1 MLQCGT
7 FTVQFRERE
16 TLMANQA
23 YNSATTARLPALAV
37 NRVLRNTYALL
48 AMLFVAGAA
57 TAYIAQAQH
66 WRIGFWPFLIG
77 IFGFSFVL
85 GRTRNSGWGLV
96 TAFAFAAFLG
106 VVTGAN
112 VDVMLYRYGNG
123 GELVAASFG
132 LTAGLFFA
140 LSAYAMTTK
149 RDFSGWFAF
158 LGVGTLAVIGA
169 FILNY
174 FLALPALALA
184 LSTIVI
190 MLSCGW
196 IIWQT
201 QIIVRNGE
209 TNYILA
215 ATGLLADIFALFNN
229 LMALLGFGFGDD

>member
-1 MLQCGT
+1 MT
-7 FTVQFRERE
+7 
-16 TLMANQA
+16 NQV
-23 YNSATTARLPALAV
+23 YNVSSTARLPAVTV

-57 TAYIAQAQH
+57 TAYVAQAMH
-66 WRIGFWPFLIG
+66 WRIGFWPFMIG
-77 IFGFSFVL
+77 IFAFSFAL

-96 TAFAFAAFLG
+96 VAFAFSAFLG
-106 VVTGAN
+106 IVTGAN
-112 VDVMLYRYGNG
+112 VDAMLFRYGNG

-149 RDFSGWFAF
+149 RDFSAWFAF
-158 LGVGTLAVIGA
+158 LGVGTLAIIGA
-169 FILNY
+169 FVLNY

-184 LSTIVI
+184 ISTMAI

-201 QIIVRNGE
+201 QMIVRNGE

-215 ATGLLADIFALFNN
+215 ATGLMADLFVLFNN
-229 LMALLGFGFGDD
+229 LLALLGFGFGDD

>member
-1 MLQCGT
+1 MTDQVYKL
-7 FTVQFRERE
+7 
-16 TLMANQA
+16 A
-23 YNSATTARLPALAV
+23 STARVPALAA

-57 TAYIAQAQH
+57 TAYVAQAMH

-77 IFGFSFVL
+77 IFAFSYAL
-85 GRTRNSGWGLV
+85 GRTRNSAWGLV
-96 TAFAFAAFLG
+96 TAFGFSAFLG
-106 VVTGAN
+106 IVTGAN
-112 VDVMLYRYGNG
+112 VDAVLFRYGNG

-158 LGVGTLAVIGA
+158 LGVGTLAVLGA
-169 FILNY
+169 FVLNY
-174 FLALPALALA
+174 FLAVPALALA
-184 LSTIVI
+184 ISTIVI
-190 MLSCGW
+190 LLSCGW

-201 QIIVRNGE
+201 QAIVRNGE

-229 LMALLGFGFGDD
+229 LLAMLGFGFGDD

>member
-1 MLQCGT
+1 MTDQV
-7 FTVQFRERE
+7 FNV
-16 TLMANQA
+16 A
-23 YNSATTARLPALAV
+23 STARLPALAV

-57 TAYIAQAQH
+57 TAYVAQAMH

-77 IFGFSFVL
+77 IFAFSFAL
-85 GRTRNSGWGLV
+85 GRTRNSAWGLV
-96 TAFAFAAFLG
+96 TAFGFSAFLG
-106 VVTGAN
+106 IVTGAN
-112 VDVMLYRYGNG
+112 VDAVLFRYGNG

-149 RDFSGWFAF
+149 RDFSSWFAF

-169 FILNY
+169 FVLNY
-174 FLALPALALA
+174 FMALPALALA
-184 LSTIVI
+184 ISTIVI

-201 QIIVRNGE
+201 QAIVRNGE

-215 ATGLLADIFALFNN
+215 ATGLLADIFVLFNN
-229 LMALLGFGFGDD
+229 LLAMLGFGFGDD

>member
-1 MLQCGT
+1 MSNQVYNVAS
-7 FTVQFRERE
+7 TV
-16 TLMANQA
+16 
-23 YNSATTARLPALAV
+23 RLPALAV

-57 TAYIAQAQH
+57 TAYVAQAMH

-77 IFGFSFVL
+77 IFAFSYAL
-85 GRTRNSGWGLV
+85 GRTRNSAWGLV
-96 TAFAFAAFLG
+96 TAFGFSAFLG
-106 VVTGAN
+106 IVTGAN
-112 VDVMLYRYGNG
+112 VDAVLFRYGNG

-149 RDFSGWFAF
+149 RDFSSWFAF

-169 FILNY
+169 FVLNY
-174 FLALPALALA
+174 FMALPALALA
-184 LSTIVI
+184 ISTIVI

-201 QIIVRNGE
+201 QAIVRNGE

-215 ATGLLADIFALFNN
+215 ATGLLADIFVLFNN
-229 LMALLGFGFGDD
+229 LLAMLGFGFGDD